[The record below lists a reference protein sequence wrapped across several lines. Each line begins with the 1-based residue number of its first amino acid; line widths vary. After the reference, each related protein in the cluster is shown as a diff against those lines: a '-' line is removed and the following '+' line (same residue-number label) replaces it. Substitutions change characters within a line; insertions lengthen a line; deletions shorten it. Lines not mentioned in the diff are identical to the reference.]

1 MPHTLQDRKMEKFED
16 RLRAVENAVVEISSS
31 TKSIDSTLQKLEKIY
46 TETLPRLGNIETR
59 MTAIEESG
67 NRYQEKVW
75 KLVVVLLAA
84 LLGVS
89 VVTGQLPIIKN
100 AGEAMVEAVS
110 RD

>member
-1 MPHTLQDRKMEKFED
+1 MPDQDRKMERFDE

-31 TKSIDSTLQKLEKIY
+31 TRSIDSTLRKLEKIY
-46 TETLPRLGNIETR
+46 TETLPRISNVETR

-67 NRYQEKVW
+67 NRYQDRVW

-89 VVTGQLPIIKN
+89 VVTGQLPAIKD
-100 AGEAMVEAVS
+100 AGAVVETLEK
-110 RD
+110 R